1 MQLTFG
7 GCIKHDIETDDSL
20 DDSDTESE
28 ESFSPLDD
36 NTSALLESV
45 RELKETV
52 KALMQENK
60 NLKKKLKKRR
70 KKSRSTKS
78 KVVSDIK
85 DICVDL
91 IINRVS
97 YELYRLH
104 GLINHQINWVMEQ
117 FTQLTP
123 ITVG

>member
-1 MQLTFG
+1 MDVVHLLHRSAVILTNTRFV
-7 GCIKHDIETDDSL
+7 TRF
-20 DDSDTESE
+20 ESPG
-28 ESFSPLDD
+28 SFFVHP
-36 NTSALLESV
+36 SV
-45 RELKETV
+45 
-52 KALMQENK
+52 
-60 NLKKKLKKRR
+60 
-70 KKSRSTKS
+70 S
-78 KVVSDIK
+78 
-85 DICVDL
+85 ICVDL

>member
-1 MQLTFG
+1 MDAVHLL
-7 GCIKHDIETDDSL
+7 KR
-20 DDSDTESE
+20 
-28 ESFSPLDD
+28 
-36 NTSALLESV
+36 SAVIFKCVQPYPALGHILKILEAFFV
-45 RELKETV
+45 HPTPP
-52 KALMQENK
+52 
-60 NLKKKLKKRR
+60 
-70 KKSRSTKS
+70 
-78 KVVSDIK
+78 
-85 DICVDL
+85 ICVDL